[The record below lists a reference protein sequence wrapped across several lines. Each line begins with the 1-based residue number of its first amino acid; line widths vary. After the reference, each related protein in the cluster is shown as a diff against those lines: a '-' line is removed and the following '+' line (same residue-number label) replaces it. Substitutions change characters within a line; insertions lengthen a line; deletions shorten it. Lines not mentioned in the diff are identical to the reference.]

1 MAEVTS
7 GSRREFIRQ
16 TVGAA
21 TLPLLAGEAG
31 GAHAVAPSTGGRPA
45 QVPQRANLLF
55 LWTDQHRGD
64 VMPSAG
70 DTAIRAPHLQA
81 LAERSFVFQRAYCVQ
96 PVCTPSR
103 GSILTGMLPQRHG
116 ALDNNIPLRTDV
128 RTLAEYLP
136 SVYAT
141 GYFGKWHLGDELLP
155 QHGFR
160 QWRSIEDGYREHHRN
175 PEDRK
180 KLSAYHRYLAAHGF
194 PPDVNAEGVLPAM
207 FSRTMAAALPER
219 YTKAAYLAQEA
230 EAFLRARRDGQPFLL
245 SVNTLEPH
253 PPTYGPLNGMYDPAK
268 MPVGPAFARPVEP
281 TASFHHRRRAQKFNQ
296 EGYKNHPVATE
307 GDWRRLRANYYGL
320 VSMVDT
326 AFGRILKALEESG
339 QADRTIVVYTSDH
352 GEMLGDHAMMGKG
365 VFYEPAVHVP
375 LLLHVPW
382 LSRRRIDFRP
392 PFSQIDLTP
401 TLLELMG
408 HPGTGFDG
416 VSRAGRLRSAQAPAE
431 DVVVLWNEYDDEGD
445 DGRCLV
451 AADGWKLILYRRDGP
466 ELFETSSDPGEFV
479 NRAKD
484 PAQRDRVRRMA
495 DKIKSWQARTGDT
508 IALIT

>member
-7 GSRREFIRQ
+7 GSRRDFIRQ

-21 TLPLLAGEAG
+21 TLPLLAGRV
-31 GAHAVAPSTGGRPA
+31 HAAAPSSDDRPA
-45 QVPQRANLLF
+45 PVPDRPNLLF

-64 VMPSAG
+64 VMPSSG

-103 GSILTGMLPQRHG
+103 GSILTGLLPHRHG
-116 ALDNNIPLRTDV
+116 ATDNNVPLRPDA
-128 RTLAEYLP
+128 RTLAEYL
-136 SVYAT
+136 SSDYAT

-160 QWRSIEDGYREHHRN
+160 EWRSIEDGYRQHHRN
-175 PEDRK
+175 SEDRK
-180 KLSAYHRYLAAHGF
+180 KLSTYHRYLAAHGF
-194 PPDVNAEGVLPAM
+194 PPDVNAEGALPAM

-219 YTKAAYLAQEA
+219 YTKAAYLANEA
-230 EAFLRARRDGQPFLL
+230 ESFLRTRRDGRPFVL

-268 MPVGPAFARPVEP
+268 LPVGPAFARPVDA

-296 EGYKNHPVATE
+296 EGYKNHPVTTE
-307 GDWRRLRANYYGL
+307 ADWRRLRANYYGL
-320 VSMVDT
+320 VSMVDS

-339 QADRTIVVYTSDH
+339 QAERTIIVYTSDH

-365 VFYEPAVHVP
+365 VFYEPAVRIP
-375 LLLHVPW
+375 LLIHVPW
-382 LSRRRIDFRP
+382 LSRRRVDFRG

-401 TLLELMG
+401 TLLELLG
-408 HPGTGFDG
+408 RPISEVDG
-416 VSRAGRLRSAQAPAE
+416 VSRAGWLRRGAAPDE

-451 AADGWKLILYRRDGP
+451 GADGWKLILYRRDGP
-466 ELFETSSDPGEFV
+466 ELFDTSSDPGELV

-484 PAQRDRVRRMA
+484 VSQRDRVRRMA
-495 DKIKSWQARTGDT
+495 QKIKDWQVRTADT
-508 IALIT
+508 VPLMI